1 VSCFEV
7 HDNAVYD
14 LLQPTRVEALLKDEG
29 GGGATEC
36 GLVRLR
42 VKRLS
47 HATKLLQRRLPVTNS
62 SASTLIVRMYLTR
75 ETARGSAMYVA
86 VIDNGAE
93 LQWAAAVHGCASE
106 RYREMKR
113 EREREREREIKK
125 ASERA
130 REGVPNA
137 SIPPCEL
144 MGCATLCAAGLE

>member
-1 VSCFEV
+1 MRVATATDLGRGPTPDEPTLSGFNNASAAQSRLQLHVSCFEV

-62 SASTLIVRMYLTR
+62 SASTLIVRLYLTR

-86 VIDNGAE
+86 VIANGAE
-93 LQWAAAVHGCASE
+93 LQWAAAVHGCVRE
-106 RYREMKR
+106 RYRER
-113 EREREREREIKK
+113 
-125 ASERA
+125 
-130 REGVPNA
+130 
-137 SIPPCEL
+137 
-144 MGCATLCAAGLE
+144 